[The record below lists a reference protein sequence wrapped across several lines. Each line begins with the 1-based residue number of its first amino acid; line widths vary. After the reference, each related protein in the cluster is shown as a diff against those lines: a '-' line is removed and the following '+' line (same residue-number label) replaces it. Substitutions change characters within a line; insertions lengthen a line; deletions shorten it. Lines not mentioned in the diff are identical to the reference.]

1 MRKGVGHEGGGG
13 DGPWCAKGGST
24 SGEGDEACVVID
36 DSVEDVVVEHVE
48 RVLVDD
54 SD

>member
-1 MRKGVGHEGGGG
+1 
-13 DGPWCAKGGST
+13 
-24 SGEGDEACVVID
+24 VVID
-36 DSVEDVVVEHVE
+36 DSDEDVVVEHVE